1 MKQVVISG
9 TASQISGQLA
19 MLADIEAE
27 FEAACAEAEPV
38 WYLGAGAQYQTPL
51 DAYLAYALGAR
62 RAENASPACVRA
74 HEAEL
79 TALMQKG
86 ANLRHICRMAMG
98 VL

>member
-1 MKQVVISG
+1 MTAIALTG
-9 TASQISGQLA
+9 TPRQISSQLS

-27 FEAACAEAEPV
+27 FEAACAEAKPV

-51 DAYLAYALGAR
+51 DAYLVYALGTG
-62 RAENASPACVRA
+62 AESASPACVRA

-86 ANLRHICRMAMG
+86 ANLAHICRMAMG
-98 VL
+98 VSP